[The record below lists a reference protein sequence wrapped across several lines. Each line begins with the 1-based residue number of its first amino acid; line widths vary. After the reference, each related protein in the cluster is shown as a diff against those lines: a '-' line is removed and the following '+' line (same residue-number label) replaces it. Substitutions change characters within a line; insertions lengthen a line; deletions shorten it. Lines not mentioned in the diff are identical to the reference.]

1 MRFEFLEVIV
11 RIAIAKFIQR
21 KKTDSLVF
29 AVKRL
34 LQDHINTN
42 RGEGSCN
49 ALIDDPTEFR
59 KKYVYTMETDKV
71 LRKSINM
78 LNQMFRAYCK
88 QASKG
93 MLLSEWIDMLKD
105 LDFFNYD
112 FTSREGKLAFV
123 WSKSRVIDEVKG
135 REKIHRM
142 NFYDFLE
149 GLLRIAQLK
158 SLPSPEDITKL
169 YMSKEIKE
177 ESLAA
182 WISVSRNP
190 KKAKKILSKINR
202 RSSEWGAKKTRPHHV
217 KLQILLDIIKISCD
231 EELGHTEKYQISK
244 GSRPTT
250 KEST

>member
-1 MRFEFLEVIV
+1 
-11 RIAIAKFIQR
+11 
-21 KKTDSLVF
+21 
-29 AVKRL
+29 
-34 LQDHINTN
+34 
-42 RGEGSCN
+42 
-49 ALIDDPTEFR
+49 
-59 KKYVYTMETDKV
+59 
-71 LRKSINM
+71 
-78 LNQMFRAYCK
+78 
-88 QASKG
+88 
-93 MLLSEWIDMLKD
+93 
-105 LDFFNYD
+105 
-112 FTSREGKLAFV
+112 
-123 WSKSRVIDEVKG
+123 
-135 REKIHRM
+135 M